1 MSLTREEQLV
11 NIGAELFSLRV
22 ELYGEFDTLAE
33 LMRGGSIA
41 DKIAALGRAY
51 AIAQRLDFLELESA
65 IVSDGLRDEPLKADL
80 D

>member
-1 MSLTREEQLV
+1 MTREEQLTS
-11 NIGAELFSLRV
+11 IGIELSHLRQ
-22 ELYGEFDTLAE
+22 ELYGEFSTCAE

-65 IVSDGLRDEPLKADL
+65 IVSDGMRDEPLKADL

>member
-1 MSLTREEQLV
+1 
-11 NIGAELFSLRV
+11 
-22 ELYGEFDTLAE
+22 
-33 LMRGGSIA
+33 MRGGSIA

-65 IVSDGLRDEPLKADL
+65 IVSDGLRDDPLKADL